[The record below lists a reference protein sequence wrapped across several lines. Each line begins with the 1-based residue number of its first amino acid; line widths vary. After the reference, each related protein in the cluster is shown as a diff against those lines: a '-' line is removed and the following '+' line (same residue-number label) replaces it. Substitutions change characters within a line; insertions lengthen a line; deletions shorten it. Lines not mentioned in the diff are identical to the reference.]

1 MPEAATAPADAA
13 PAPVPNDAYGWAL
26 FALIGGQ
33 IALHSC
39 MAGIRMASPLAV
51 LREGHAAWAVGVL
64 LGLFA
69 AAPIALALRAG
80 RLADRYGYHLPIR
93 VAVGLTVAGGAC
105 AVLSTYLDQASFAVL
120 CVAATFTGAGAN
132 VGLIAIQ
139 RAAGRMAHDS
149 TELKRIFS
157 WLGLAP
163 ALSNVVGPVLAG
175 VLIDLSGFRLAFA
188 VLALLPLAS
197 LVWARRVPADAP
209 PAAATPRA
217 ERRRA
222 WDLLEAPGF
231 TRLLLVN
238 WLLSS
243 SWDVH
248 SFLVPILGHERGFS
262 ASAIGLVLGVFATA
276 VTAVRLVIPFLAHR
290 LREGRVLVG
299 AMLIAGCVFAV
310 YPFAQASWVMGL
322 CAIVLGLALGAVQ
335 PMIMTTLHQIT
346 PVERHGEA
354 IALRSMA
361 INFSSAV
368 MPLAFG
374 LVGAALGA
382 SALFWVMGA
391 AVASGS
397 VVARHVGPQPVAP

>member
-1 MPEAATAPADAA
+1 MPESSK
-13 PAPVPNDAYGWAL
+13 GWGRAL

-33 IALHSC
+33 IALHAC
-39 MAGIRMASPLAV
+39 MAGIRMAAPLSA

-69 AAPIALALRAG
+69 AAPIALALAAG
-80 RLADRYGYHLPIR
+80 RLADKHGYHLPIR
-93 VAVGLTVAGGAC
+93 VAVGLAVSGGLC
-105 AVLSTYLDQASFAVL
+105 AVVSTVLPVGGFVVL
-120 CVAATFTGAGAN
+120 CVAAVFTGAGAN
-132 VGLIAIQ
+132 FGLIAIQ
-139 RAAGRMAHDS
+139 RSAGRMAHDP

-163 ALSNVVGPVLAG
+163 ALANVVGPVLAG
-175 VLIDLSGFRLAFA
+175 TLIDLGGFQMAFIALAA
-188 VLALLPLAS
+188 LPLLS
-197 LVWARRVPADAP
+197 LVWARMVPVEPRVDVS
-209 PAAATPRA
+209 ATLKRPNSW
-217 ERRRA
+217 E
-222 WDLLEAPGF
+222 LLREPGF

-248 SFLVPILGHERGFS
+248 SFLVPVLGHERGFS

-276 VTAVRLVIPFLAHR
+276 VALVRLAIPVIAHR
-290 LREGRVLVG
+290 LRESQVLVG
-299 AMLIAGCVFAV
+299 SMLAAGLVFAV
-310 YPFAQASWVMGL
+310 YPFAHTAWVMGC
-322 CAIVLGLALGAVQ
+322 CAVVLGLALGAVQ

-346 PVERHGEA
+346 PSARHGEA

-368 MPLAFG
+368 MPLCFG
-374 LVGAALGA
+374 LAGATLGA
-382 SALFWVMGA
+382 SVLFWVMGA

-397 VVARHVGPQPVAP
+397 LAARHVGVPKPAFR

>member
-1 MPEAATAPADAA
+1 M
-13 PAPVPNDAYGWAL
+13 
-26 FALIGGQ
+26 I
-33 IALHSC
+33 
-39 MAGIRMASPLAV
+39 
-51 LREGHAAWAVGVL
+51 
-64 LGLFA
+64 
-69 AAPIALALRAG
+69 
-80 RLADRYGYHLPIR
+80 
-93 VAVGLTVAGGAC
+93 
-105 AVLSTYLDQASFAVL
+105 
-120 CVAATFTGAGAN
+120 
-132 VGLIAIQ
+132 
-139 RAAGRMAHDS
+139 
-149 TELKRIFS
+149 
-157 WLGLAP
+157 
-163 ALSNVVGPVLAG
+163 
-175 VLIDLSGFRLAFA
+175 
-188 VLALLPLAS
+188 
-197 LVWARRVPADAP
+197 
-209 PAAATPRA
+209 
-217 ERRRA
+217 
-222 WDLLEAPGF
+222 
-231 TRLLLVN
+231 RLLLVN

-397 VVARHVGPQPVAP
+397 VAARHVGPQPAAP

>member
-1 MPEAATAPADAA
+1 MPEAASASASPSGVPAE
-13 PAPVPNDAYGWAL
+13 PYGRAL
-26 FALIGGQ
+26 VALIGGQ

-39 MAGIRMASPLAV
+39 MAGIRMAAPLAV
-51 LREGHAAWAVGVL
+51 LREGHAAWAVGIL

-69 AAPIALALRAG
+69 AAPIVLALSAG
-80 RLADRYGYHLPIR
+80 RLADRHGYHVPIR
-93 VAVGLTVAGGAC
+93 VGVGLTVAGGLC
-105 AVLSTYLDQASFAVL
+105 AVVSTFLAVGGFFAL
-120 CVAATFTGAGAN
+120 CVAAILCGAGAN
-132 VGLIAIQ
+132 FGLIAIQ
-139 RAAGRMAHDS
+139 RSAGRMAREA

-157 WLGLAP
+157 WLCLAP

-188 VLALLPLAS
+188 VLALLPLAG
-197 LVWARRVPADAP
+197 LVWARRVPREVRHAGAP
-209 PAAATPRA
+209 KAK
-217 ERRRA
+217 RRNA
-222 WDLLEAPGF
+222 WDLLQAPGF

-248 SFLVPILGHERGFS
+248 GFLVPILGHERGFS
-262 ASAIGLVLGVFATA
+262 ASAIGLVLGVFATSVA
-276 VTAVRLVIPFLAHR
+276 VVRLVIPFLAHR
-290 LREGRVLVG
+290 LREGRVLVA
-299 AMLIAGCVFAV
+299 AMLMAGAVFAV
-310 YPFAQASWVMGL
+310 YPFALTAWVMGL

-346 PVERHGEA
+346 PAERHGEA

-374 LVGAALGA
+374 LAGAALGA

-397 VVARHVGPQPVAP
+397 VAARRVGLAPVAT

>member
-1 MPEAATAPADAA
+1 MPESAPPAAATVDP
-13 PAPVPNDAYGWAL
+13 PVDSYGRAL
-26 FALIGGQ
+26 VALIGGQ

-39 MAGIRMASPLAV
+39 MAGVRLAAPLAV
-51 LREGHAAWAVGVL
+51 LREGHAAWAVGIL

-69 AAPIALALRAG
+69 AAPIVLALSAG
-80 RLADRYGYHLPIR
+80 RLADRHGYHLPIQL
-93 VAVGLTVAGGAC
+93 AVGLTIAGGLC
-105 AVLSTYLDQASFAVL
+105 AFAAMFLTAGSFFAL
-120 CVAATFTGAGAN
+120 CLAATLCGAGAN
-132 VGLIAIQ
+132 FGLIAIQ
-139 RAAGRMAHDS
+139 RSAGRMAAEA

-197 LVWARRVPADAP
+197 LAWARRVPREVRSPDAP
-209 PAAATPRA
+209 KTK
-217 ERRRA
+217 RRNA
-222 WDLLEAPGF
+222 WNLLQAPGF

-276 VTAVRLVIPFLAHR
+276 VALVRLLIPFLAHR
-290 LREGRVLVG
+290 LREGTVLVA
-299 AMLIAGCVFAV
+299 AMLTAAAVFAV
-310 YPFAQASWVMGL
+310 YPFAEAAWVMGL
-322 CAIVLGLALGAVQ
+322 CAVVLGLALGSVQ

-346 PVERHGEA
+346 PADRHGEA
-354 IALRSMA
+354 IALRSMV

-374 LVGAALGA
+374 LAGATLGA
-382 SALFWVMGA
+382 SALFWVMGT
-391 AVASGS
+391 AVAAGS
-397 VVARHVGPQPVAP
+397 VPARRVGAGPLSA